1 MERSGGHSAIVLA
14 VQLIDKNII
23 KKIHRGLRWPPIN
36 VFNSTTNQ
44 KHTGVMDEV
53 QGKRFD
59 GGGVRGNG
67 NAIVLGVIELGRG
80 KKIK

>member
-1 MERSGGHSAIVLA
+1 MGGHSAIVLA

-23 KKIHRGLRWPPIN
+23 KKIHRGLRWPPIK
-36 VFNSTTNQ
+36 VFDSTTNQ
-44 KHTGVMDEV
+44 KHVCVMEEV

-59 GGGVRGNG
+59 GGGARGNS
-67 NAIVLGVIELGRG
+67 NTIVLGVIKLGRG